1 LIDAPAP
8 PRSQIYCPGCNEQFL
23 QSAGDRH
30 CPRCGVVVP
39 TAGVTAAN
47 RPTLLWKTGPRDD
60 HAAAHIESEEDRQM
74 QQLVG
79 RALDVYDCEA
89 LLGRGGMG
97 WVFLARH
104 RDLQRSCALKI
115 LAPRLLEHDADF
127 LARFLNEARAAAAL
141 VHPNIVTTHAIGRH
155 EEFHFLEME
164 FVPGRSLQQLID
176 AAPLSPVRAT
186 KVAAQIAAGLAAAHR
201 AEILHRD
208 LKPDNVLLTHSGIPK
223 IGDFGLAKRIASRSE
238 ADGREELAG
247 TPNFMAP
254 ELFAGQPA
262 SPASDVYSLGVCYF
276 LMLTGRLPF
285 ARPRLTDLIA
295 AVVDEPLPGVRD
307 FRSDVS
313 LEMAECVSLLM
324 SRTPANRPRDGTEA
338 AQLLE
343 AILGQVQDVETLLR
357 EALADEP
364 GITYQPTETGHE
376 VHVCLPDGR
385 RQTVFIEQSQ
395 HAALDRLLLI
405 YSTCCPTQ
413 PEFYETALRLNAT
426 VCHGAIAVRDVW
438 GIPYFVMVD
447 TYPRTTVD
455 PEEVRRSVLEIASH
469 ADAVERALTDHDRH

>member
-1 LIDAPAP
+1 M
-8 PRSQIYCPGCNEQFL
+8 R
-23 QSAGDRH
+23 
-30 CPRCGVVVP
+30 
-39 TAGVTAAN
+39 
-47 RPTLLWKTGPRDD
+47 
-60 HAAAHIESEEDRQM
+60 
-74 QQLVG
+74 QLVG
-79 RALDVYDCEA
+79 RSLDVYDCEA

-104 RDLQRSCALKI
+104 RDLQRACALKI
-115 LAPRLLEHDADF
+115 LAPRLLEHDNDY
-127 LARFLNEARAAAAL
+127 LGRFLNEARAAAAL
-141 VHPNIVTTHAIGRH
+141 VHPNIVTTHAIGRQ

-201 AEILHRD
+201 TEILHRD
-208 LKPDNVLLTHSGIPK
+208 LKPDNVLLTHHCIPK
-223 IGDFGLAKRIASRSE
+223 IGDFGLAKRVASRAV

-262 SPASDVYSLGVCYF
+262 STASDVYSLGVCYF
-276 LMLTGRLPF
+276 QMLTGRLPF
-285 ARPRLTDLIA
+285 ARPRLADLIA
-295 AVVDEPLPGVRD
+295 AVADEPVPSVRE

-324 SRTPANRPRDGTEA
+324 SRAPANRPRDGTEA

-364 GITYQPTETGHE
+364 GVTYRATEGGHE
-376 VHVCLPDGR
+376 VSVRLPDGR
-385 RQTVFIEQSQ
+385 CQAVVIEQSR
-395 HAALDRLLLI
+395 HAALDRLLMI

-413 PEFYETALRLNAT
+413 PEFFESALRLNST
-426 VCHGAIAVRDVW
+426 ICHGAIAVRDVH
-438 GIPYFVMVD
+438 GMPYFVMID
-447 TYPRTTVD
+447 AYPRSTVD

-469 ADAVERALTDHDRH
+469 ADAIERALTGRDRN